1 MSSYSFDFCYS
12 EGEDHDES
20 NFVKN
25 KLDYAH
31 KEKMDEITE
40 KKKLEEA
47 EKKRFASMTKKEKEI
62 YKNKN
67 HGRLTESGTR
77 RRRKTLLEEEREV
90 HEAYQLLL
98 SEHNRR
104 VKKRVKQKLK
114 TVTTLMK
121 MNGMSNN

>member
-1 MSSYSFDFCYS
+1 
-12 EGEDHDES
+12 
-20 NFVKN
+20 
-25 KLDYAH
+25 
-31 KEKMDEITE
+31 MDEITE
-40 KKKLEEA
+40 KKKLEEV

-67 HGRLTESGTR
+67 RGRLTENGTR
-77 RRRKTLLEEEREV
+77 RRRKTLLEEEREL

-98 SEHNRR
+98 SEHNKR

-121 MNGMSNN
+121 MNTTSIN

>member
-1 MSSYSFDFCYS
+1 
-12 EGEDHDES
+12 
-20 NFVKN
+20 
-25 KLDYAH
+25 
-31 KEKMDEITE
+31 MDEITE

-67 HGRLTESGTR
+67 RGRLTESGTR
-77 RRRKTLLEEEREV
+77 RRRKTLLEEEREL

-98 SEHNRR
+98 SEHNKR

>member
-1 MSSYSFDFCYS
+1 
-12 EGEDHDES
+12 
-20 NFVKN
+20 
-25 KLDYAH
+25 
-31 KEKMDEITE
+31 MDEITE

-67 HGRLTESGTR
+67 RGRLTESGTR
-77 RRRKTLLEEEREV
+77 RRRKTLLEEEREL

-98 SEHNRR
+98 SEHNKR

-121 MNGMSNN
+121 MNASMGIN